1 MISKLY
7 LLILT
12 FLFSLA
18 TFAQAPG
25 GVPYGEPE
33 PVKWDLANI
42 VLLIVIPVVILFV
55 YFKRKKK
62 K

>member
-1 MISKLY
+1 MVSKSY
-7 LLILT
+7 LFVLT
-12 FLFSLA
+12 FLISVI

-33 PVKWDLANI
+33 PVHWDLASI
-42 VLLIVIPVVILFV
+42 ILLIVIPVAILFV